1 MATKLKWRLC
11 VSKDGEDC
19 CRACPFNGEGNGNNG
34 FRKGQSDLFC
44 EIRRFVIFEPSKTYC
59 NNHPLRNPLWIQK
72 ARGPIWAAIHIS
84 FDSKPLRGD
93 IKLPAEVVPPQGEGN
108 YFRIPYYGLVRPA
121 RGEAGVCVVCGE
133 AREESI
139 MLLLER
145 DKKFFCSA
153 AHYFEWWLQ
162 TDPRGVT
169 YQKRIPLGKNAVNGR
184 FKAVPE
190 KLAQGLSVLEDG
202 EKEWLIEALM
212 EVDELLLELRNGK
225 IELMHDYL
233 EKEDQEFD
241 LPRFWENLS
250 YYLQEIQSELTIV
263 GDLLRHAELD
273 YQEVS
278 RSVNNITKAVG
289 GYLRQ
294 EWRN

>member
-1 MATKLKWRLC
+1 MF
-11 VSKDGEDC
+11 KDGEDSC
-19 CRACPFNGEGNGNNG
+19 QTCPYNGAGNGSG
-34 FRKGQSDLFC
+34 RPAPARKELFC
-44 EIRRFVIFEPSKTYC
+44 EVRRFVIQEPSKTYC
-59 NNHPLRNPLWIQK
+59 NNHPLRNPLWIKK

-84 FDSKPLRGD
+84 FDSKPLRTD

-121 RGEAGVCVVCGE
+121 RGEAGVCEVC
-133 AREESI
+133 EEPSKDSI
-139 MLLLER
+139 ILLLER
-145 DKKFFCSA
+145 DKKYFCSA

-169 YQKRIPLGKNAVNGR
+169 YQKRVPLSTDAMIRR

-190 KLAQGLSVLEDG
+190 KLAEGLSVFEGG
-202 EKEWLIEALM
+202 EKEWLLDALM

-225 IELMHDYL
+225 IDLMHAFL
-233 EKEDQEFD
+233 QKEDQEFD
-241 LPRFWENLS
+241 LPRFWENFS
-250 YYLQEIQSELTIV
+250 YYLQEIQNELTVV
-263 GDLLRHAELD
+263 GGLLQHPDLD
-273 YQEVS
+273 YDGIS
-278 RSVNNITKAVG
+278 RSVNNITRAVG